1 MTWRCCAAQ
10 SGSTPRAWGQSHA
23 RDESLSVVRFTPTG
37 VGTIAA
43 KCGCSIADTVHPHGR
58 GDNRAD
64 LPQRA
69 DRDGSPPRAWGQS
82 PPAPARSAPARFTP
96 TGVGTILSLSGR
108 KCQKTVHPHG
118 RGDNPEPER
127 EKMSKNGSPPR
138 AWGQSGHYLRLHIP
152 GRFTPTGVGTM
163 ADETAIG
170 RKCTVHPHGR
180 GDNTLPNVVLAS
192 RCGSPPRAWGQ
203 CCGVSCTQPGA
214 LVHPHG
220 RGDNTTIALNL
231 SQSRGSPPRAWGQW
245 RAHARSDC

>member
-118 RGDNPEPER
+118 RGDNR
-127 EKMSKNGSPPR
+127 AIICVYTSP
-138 AWGQSGHYLRLHIP
+138 A
-152 GRFTPTGVGTM
+152 
-163 ADETAIG
+163 
-170 RKCTVHPHGR
+170 
-180 GDNTLPNVVLAS
+180 
-192 RCGSPPRAWGQ
+192 
-203 CCGVSCTQPGA
+203 
-214 LVHPHG
+214 
-220 RGDNTTIALNL
+220 
-231 SQSRGSPPRAWGQW
+231 GSPPRAWGQW
-245 RAHARSDC
+245 RMKLRSVASVRFTPTGVGTIRYQTSYSHRVAVHPHGRGDNVVVSRVRNRVRWFTPTGVGTIRQ